1 LVTEQATDF
10 PARVSGNCVHC
21 DHRAQCSAYTE
32 ALRGKRTILGAD
44 PDDLDAVAREREE
57 VSKLAKIFYARKSE
71 LEGVLRQHL
80 RDRDDLVLAGMR
92 YSLVPTTAGISYPTG
107 RTLRVLEDRTG
118 LPRDELLER
127 VATIDRDALDAL
139 VSETVK
145 TADKARATLLR
156 AEVNALADH
165 FTVPVWAPTNGLS
178 PPCAAQRPRID
189 RWVTEHQGR
198 HECACGCGTQISI
211 VARHHCVGIPRY
223 APNHSPR
230 PKLGLGPAHPR
241 YISDRT
247 LAVRPRAFPAYVKR
261 AVMVEFQ
268 GRCAWCGTADSLE
281 CDHIIPASLGGEATL
296 ANAQLLCANCH
307 RWKTAI
313 EPTSRSGKTPET
325 RSRKRREGVPHAGD
339 R

>member
-1 LVTEQATDF
+1 VTTQLRELPPVTCPKYDPLPGTKRCRHYLPNGACALADEFMCVEWMKVNGPAQAPVATPSPAPFTLDLFGAPMVHAPPGALPPAAPAPPASSAPAVVGALSQLDVASFKARGLEVLLATSQLGDVWLVTEQATDF

-92 YSLVPTTAGISYPTG
+92 YSLVPTTAGISYPAG

-156 AEVNALADH
+156 AEVNALAERAMTPR
-165 FTVPVWAPTNGLS
+165 FTA
-178 PPCAAQRPRID
+178 
-189 RWVTEHQGR
+189 
-198 HECACGCGTQISI
+198 
-211 VARHHCVGIPRY
+211 
-223 APNHSPR
+223 
-230 PKLGLGPAHPR
+230 K
-241 YISDRT
+241 
-247 LAVRPRAFPAYVKR
+247 AVR
-261 AVMVEFQ
+261 
-268 GRCAWCGTADSLE
+268 S
-281 CDHIIPASLGGEATL
+281 
-296 ANAQLLCANCH
+296 
-307 RWKTAI
+307 
-313 EPTSRSGKTPET
+313 
-325 RSRKRREGVPHAGD
+325 
-339 R
+339 